1 MKVRKAIIPAAGL
14 GTRMLPA
21 TKAIPKEMLP
31 IVDKPVIQY
40 VVEEAVAAGITDVL
54 IVVGKGKRAI
64 EEHFY
69 RDLEKEI
76 YLKAKGKTA
85 LANSLQA
92 IAELATIHFVWQ
104 HEQNGLGDAIRY
116 GKHHVGN
123 EPFAVLLGDSII
135 ESYNNTPVLKQV
147 VKQFEK
153 NQSSIVAI
161 TDVPRELVSRYGV
174 MSGKKTDTPNVF
186 KVDDWVEKPSVE
198 DAPSNLV
205 VSGLYIL
212 TPQVFDLLENLPKGI
227 GNEIQLTDAMR
238 LLLKTEDMYA
248 YQFEGKRYD
257 IGNKLDF
264 IKTNLL
270 FGLKDKQLGEE
281 LKTWLRDVD
290 FF

>member
-21 TKAIPKEMLP
+21 TKAFPKEMLP

-54 IVVGKGKRAI
+54 IVIGKGKRAI

-76 YLKAKGKTA
+76 HLKAKGKSE
-85 LANSLQA
+85 LANALQS

-104 HEQNGLGDAIRY
+104 PEQNGLGDAIKY
-116 GKHHVGN
+116 GKQHVGD

-135 ESYNNTPVLKQV
+135 ESYNNTPVLKEMV
-147 VKQFEK
+147 EHFEK
-153 NQSSIVAI
+153 NQSSIIAVSE
-161 TDVPRELVSRYGV
+161 VPRELVSRYGV
-174 MSGKKTDTPNVF
+174 MSGVKTNTPNVF
-186 KVDDWVEKPSVE
+186 KVNDWVEKPAVE

-205 VSGLYIL
+205 VSGMYIL
-212 TPQVFDLLENLPKGI
+212 TSKIFDLLEDLPRGI

-238 LLLKTEDMYA
+238 LLLKSEEMYA
-248 YQFEGKRYD
+248 FQFEGKRYD

-270 FGLKDKQLGEE
+270 FGLRDEKMGEE
-281 LKTWLRDVD
+281 LRAWMKTL
-290 FF
+290 

>member
-21 TKAIPKEMLP
+21 TKALPKEMLP

-40 VVEEAVAAGITDVL
+40 VVEEAVNAGITDIL

-76 YLKAKGKTA
+76 LLKGKGKTA
-85 LANSLQA
+85 LADSLRE
-92 IAELATIHFVWQ
+92 IADLANIHFVWQ
-104 HEQNGLGDAIRY
+104 QEQNGLGDAIRY
-116 GKHHVGN
+116 GKQHVGD

-135 ESYNNTPVLKQV
+135 ESYNNTPVLKQMV
-147 VKQFEK
+147 EQFEK
-153 NQSSIVAI
+153 NQSSIVAV
-161 TDVPRELVSRYGV
+161 TEVPREIVNRYGV
-174 MSGKKTDTPNVF
+174 MSGEKTDTSNVF
-186 KVDDWVEKPSVE
+186 KVNDWVEKPAIE

-212 TPQVFDLLENLPKGI
+212 TAKIFELLEDLPRGI

-238 LLLKTEDMYA
+238 LLLKTEEMYA
-248 YQFEGKRYD
+248 YHYDGKRYD

-270 FGLKDKQLGEE
+270 FGLRDENMKEDLREW
-281 LKTWLRDVD
+281 LKTLS
-290 FF
+290 

>member
-1 MKVRKAIIPAAGL
+1 MKVKKAIIPAAGL

-21 TKAIPKEMLP
+21 TKAFPKEMLP

-40 VVEEAVAAGITDVL
+40 VVEEAVAAGITDIL

-76 YLKAKGKTA
+76 HLKKKGKTE
-85 LANSLQA
+85 LAKSLQA

-116 GKHHVGN
+116 GKQHVGD

-135 ESYNNTPVLKQV
+135 ESYNNTPVLKQMV
-147 VKQFEK
+147 EEFEK
-153 NQSSIVAI
+153 NQSSIVAVSE
-161 TDVPRELVSRYGV
+161 VPRELVSRYGV
-174 MSGKKTDTPNVF
+174 MSGIKTNTPNVF
-186 KVDDWVEKPSVE
+186 KVDDWVEKPAIE

-212 TPQVFDLLENLPKGI
+212 TSQIFDLLEDLPRGV

-238 LLLKTEDMYA
+238 LLLKSEEMYA
-248 YQFEGKRYD
+248 FQFEGKRYD

-270 FGLKDKQLGEE
+270 FGLRDEKMGEE
-281 LKTWLRDVD
+281 LREWMKTL
-290 FF
+290 